1 MVMSVI
7 LRQREER
14 RLLAG
19 HLWVFSNEVASVSG
33 SPSAGDVVEVL
44 RHDGK
49 FLGMGFYH
57 PHSLIAVRM
66 LTQERGPIDR
76 AWFHQR
82 IAEAARLRTQWFRE
96 DTVYRVVHG
105 ESDRLPGLIID
116 RYGTAAT
123 IQALSAGMDQR
134 LETIRD
140 VVYEVLGTETII
152 ARNDSAL
159 RTLEHLPRE
168 VRSLQGSMT
177 TVEVTEHGLRY
188 RVDLLEGQKTGLFL
202 DQKANR
208 AAVRTY
214 LRDRRVLDCFCNDG
228 GFSLNASA
236 GGAVNVEGVD
246 ISAATVQRATENAQ
260 RNGLTNI
267 AFREADV
274 FEELRSL
281 SDKNE
286 RFGGIILDPPSFTK
300 SKKTVA
306 SALHGYRTINT
317 LALKLLERD
326 GILITASC
334 SHHIDRD
341 TFIGVI
347 RESAIKAERSVRLLE
362 IRGASPDH
370 PLLPAMPET
379 GYLKLAILA
388 VT

>member
-33 SPSAGDVVEVL
+33 TPIAGEVVDVL

-49 FLGMGFYH
+49 FLGIGFYH

-66 LTQERGPIDR
+66 LSGERMPIDR
-76 AWFHQR
+76 VWFHHR
-82 IAEAARLRTQWFRE
+82 IEEAARLRKQWFPD

-134 LETIRD
+134 IEVIRD
-140 VVYEVLGTETII
+140 VVSEVLGSETIV

-159 RTLEHLPRE
+159 RTLEHLPRD
-168 VRSLQGSMT
+168 VRSMQGSAS

-208 AAVRTY
+208 MAIRPY
-214 LRDRRVLDCFCNDG
+214 LRGRRVLDCFCNDG
-228 GFSLNASA
+228 GFSMNASV
-236 GGAVNVEGVD
+236 GGAHDVEGID
-246 ISAATVQRATENAQ
+246 ISGPTVQRAAENAQ
-260 RNGLTNI
+260 RNGLTNVV
-267 AFREADV
+267 FKEADV
-274 FEELRSL
+274 FEELRTRA
-281 SDKNE
+281 DRKE

-317 LALKLLERD
+317 LALRMVEQE
-326 GILITASC
+326 GILVTASC

-341 TFIGVI
+341 TFLGVI
-347 RESAIKAERSVRLLE
+347 RESAIKAGRSVRLLDF
-362 IRGASPDH
+362 RGAAPDH

-379 GYLKLAILA
+379 GYLKLAILS

>member
-1 MVMSVI
+1 MSVI

-33 SPSAGDVVEVL
+33 SPGAGEVVEVL

-49 FLGMGFYH
+49 FLGIGFYH

-66 LTQERGPIDR
+66 LSHERSTIDR
-76 AWFHQR
+76 AWFLQR
-82 IAEAARLRTQWFRE
+82 IEEAARLRKRWFQ
-96 DTVYRVVHG
+96 DDSVYRVVHG

-134 LETIRD
+134 IEIIRD
-140 VVYEVLGTETII
+140 VVGEVLGSETII

-159 RTLEHLPRE
+159 RSLEHLPRE
-168 VRSLQGSMT
+168 VRSMQGSVNS
-177 TVEVTEHGLRY
+177 VEVTEHGLRY

-208 AAVRTY
+208 LAVRAY
-214 LRDRRVLDCFCNDG
+214 LRGRRVLDCFCNDG
-228 GFSLNASA
+228 GFGMNAA
-236 GGAVNVEGVD
+236 VGGATDVVGID
-246 ISAATVQRATENAQ
+246 ISGATVQRATENAD

-274 FEELRSL
+274 FEELRTL
-281 SDKNE
+281 VDRKE

-317 LALKLLERD
+317 LALRLVEQD

-341 TFIGVI
+341 AFVGVI
-347 RESAIKAERSVRLLE
+347 RESAIKAGRSVRLLE
-362 IRGASPDH
+362 LRGASPDH